1 MKIYRKTIISLT
13 VFALLVLSCCFVFQA
28 KTEPVFAA
36 VLRAAPQTL
45 ITTRGEFIQA
55 IKSAKAG
62 ETLYV
67 GDIDFNL
74 SISGAAN
81 DAERITI
88 EKGITVKNGKE
99 SGRALFSGGSV
110 ILSGGFISGKGLDCT
125 FEGIAF
131 DGEIDTENLTADDW
145 ALTYDGMGELISPA
159 PLKAQY
165 AVSFNGNVNALFENC
180 TFSNYMY
187 PSGGAINA
195 FYGESSD
202 NKVCELNLVL
212 NGCCFTR
219 NAAKYGG
226 GAAYL
231 AGNKK
236 NVKLIANNCTFND
249 NTCEYG
255 ESCLGGG
262 AVYAED
268 CITDFY
274 ASSFIGNSA
283 NRVYGDTKPTS
294 QNVGCG
300 GAMYSSAC
308 DDSFTDCVFAENI
321 AAKGGALSFWGDSS
335 AAIDGC
341 VFAYN
346 EAKVPQPFSANALSV
361 SDGIG
366 AAAYLNGTT
375 NTSFLNTSIYGNYAQ
390 IAYGSVF
397 KAYSDLT
404 DETQFGK
411 LSFALCTAANNTC
424 GKILSQ
430 FSKYP
435 TPDWEWFGYPGDFW
449 GIPFVRIA
457 GSLIADDTFEKDFP
471 RYEMP
476 GEHNNYNYFASCER
490 AGSDGILSSNLNAEG
505 YAHYFPINP
514 ADNGLNVPVSFLN
527 EILGDTYHT
536 FIGRFHAGSNFNN
549 GVRLRLNADGGKLD
563 QSEILL
569 SYGSPAVFPDPV
581 RTGYD
586 FMGWYSPEGTPF
598 VAEGT
603 LFAAQAE
610 DFDLVARWQIRP
622 SFVMSIVIPIAATL
636 LLGAGIAAAI
646 IVRKRKNLVSAAVCE
661 IAESQAEQI
670 KARPDTSALSP
681 REKEILNLLLA
692 GKQRSE
698 IGQILYISENTV
710 KKQITS
716 LYQKLNVKSRSELF
730 SKFR

>member
-13 VFALLVLSCCFVFQA
+13 VFALLALSCCFVLPA
-28 KTEPVFAA
+28 KPEPAFAELLQSTPRT
-36 VLRAAPQTL
+36 V
-45 ITTRGEFIQA
+45 ITTRSEFIQSL
-55 IKSAKAG
+55 KNAKDG

-81 DAERITI
+81 DAERVTI
-88 EKGITVKNGKE
+88 EKSIAVKNGKTE
-99 SGRALFSGGSV
+99 GRALFTGGSV
-110 ILSGGFISGKGLDCT
+110 ILSGGSVSGKGLNCT

-131 DGEIDTENLTADDW
+131 DGDIDTENLAYSDW
-145 ALTYDGMGELISPA
+145 ELSYDIEGGLISPA

-165 AVSFNGNVNALFENC
+165 AVSFNGNVFARFDNC

-195 FYGESSD
+195 FYDNLSE
-202 NKVCELNLVL
+202 NKVYELGLVL
-212 NGCCFTR
+212 NDCIFTQ
-219 NAAKYGG
+219 NAAKYAG
-226 GAAYL
+226 GAVYL

-236 NVKLIANNCTFND
+236 NIKLTVNNCTFKK

-268 CITDFY
+268 CITDFS
-274 ASSFIGNSA
+274 ASSFIGNSVD
-283 NRVYGDTKPTS
+283 RVYGDVKPTS
-294 QNVGCG
+294 QNLGCG
-300 GAMYSSAC
+300 GAIYSFAC

-321 AAKGGALSFWGDSS
+321 AARGGALSLWGESA

-346 EAKVPQPFSANALSV
+346 EAKVPQPFPANAITV
-361 SDGIG
+361 SDGIAG
-366 AAAYLNGTT
+366 AVYINGTP
-375 NTSFLNTSIYGNYAQ
+375 NASFLNTSVYGNYAQ

-397 KAYSDLT
+397 KAYSALT

-411 LSFALCTAANNTC
+411 VSFELCTIANNTC
-424 GKILSQ
+424 GKILSE
-430 FSKYP
+430 FSYYP
-435 TPDWEWFGYPGDFW
+435 QPNWEWFGYPGDFW
-449 GIPFVRIA
+449 GIPNVRIA

-661 IAESQAEQI
+661 IAESQAEQV